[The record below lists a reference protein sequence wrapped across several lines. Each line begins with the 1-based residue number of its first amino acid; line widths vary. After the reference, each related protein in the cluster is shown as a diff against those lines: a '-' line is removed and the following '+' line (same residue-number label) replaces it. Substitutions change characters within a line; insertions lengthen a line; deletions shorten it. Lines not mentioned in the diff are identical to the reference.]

1 MEESILESIKSY
13 LGVLSEDDAFD
24 VEIIIAINSAF
35 MTLNQLGVGSD
46 QPFTISDSLTKWSD
60 FVEDEDCLPM
70 IKSYLCLQT
79 RLFFD
84 PPTSN
89 SLLTAMQ
96 EKSKE
101 YEWRLNVSVDSPE

>member
-1 MEESILESIKSY
+1 MEESILESIKNY
-13 LGVLSEDDAFD
+13 LGIPAEDDVFD

-35 MTLNQLGVGSD
+35 MTLSQLGVGLD
-46 QPFTISDSLTKWSD
+46 QPFTISDSLATWSD
-60 FVEDEDCLPM
+60 FIEDVDRLPM

-84 PPTSN
+84 PPASS

-101 YEWRLNVSVDSPE
+101 YEWRLNVSVDYPE